1 MAILNTI
8 LLVASL
14 IAQSTT
20 TRAAPTAAYS
30 EIDEVGQLD
39 AEYSEMSSVLESA
52 SQPSGGAINP
62 DLYVGNQADKDLDM
76 RPAKH
81 EPEVSDEEA
90 LLRFDRYRTEP
101 SFRIPRVTVEH
112 VTQETEKL
120 APGYY
125 FYAPYEAGAAGP
137 YIFDQ
142 EGVSRLSLHQ
152 SSWVLT

>member
-1 MAILNTI
+1 MAIFNTI
-8 LLVASL
+8 LLAASL

-20 TRAAPTAAYS
+20 TCAAPTAAS
-30 EIDEVGQLD
+30 SQIDGVGQLD
-39 AEYSEMSSVLESA
+39 PEYSEISSVLGSA
-52 SQPSGGAINP
+52 PQSSGDTINP
-62 DLYVGNQADKDLDM
+62 DLYRGNQADKDLDM

-101 SFRIPRVTVEH
+101 SFRVPRVSIEQ
-112 VTQETEKL
+112 VTQEKEKL
-120 APGYY
+120 ATGYY

-142 EGVSRLSLHQ
+142 EGVSNLSLK
-152 SSWVLT
+152 LLFFAY